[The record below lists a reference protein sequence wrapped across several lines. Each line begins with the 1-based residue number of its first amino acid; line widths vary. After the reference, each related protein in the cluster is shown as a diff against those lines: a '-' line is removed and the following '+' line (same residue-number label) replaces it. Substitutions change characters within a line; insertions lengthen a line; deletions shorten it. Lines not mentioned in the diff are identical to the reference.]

1 MPQTSAQPHV
11 SALWRYPVS
20 SMGGERLS
28 RAVVETAG
36 VVGDR
41 LQGVVDAQSGRIA
54 SPGREK
60 HFVTVPQGHA
70 RYRDAAGV
78 EVSPDGLAWAA
89 PEDAPTLA
97 ALSRL
102 FGFPARIDPFA
113 PAGAEGFRPRYE
125 HAPIH
130 LVTTAALRSLRSA
143 LPGSVVDERRF
154 RPNLVVELPDGPDPI
169 PENGW
174 IGREIRIGDVVLRG
188 REPCG
193 RCGFVTIAQEGLP
206 LDVEVLRTIVKRFGR
221 NFGIYCD
228 VLVPGEI
235 RSGDAVGLGG

>member
-1 MPQTSAQPHV
+1 MPEASSQPHV

-20 SMGGERLS
+20 SMGGERLAS
-28 RAVVETAG
+28 AVVGAAG

-41 LQGVVDAQSGRIA
+41 LHGVVDADSGRIA

-60 HFVTVPQGHA
+60 RFVTVPRGHA

-78 EVSPDGLAWAA
+78 EVSADGLAWAA
-89 PEDAPTLA
+89 PDDASTLT

-102 FGFPARIDPFA
+102 FGFPARIDPFV

-130 LVTTAALRSLRSA
+130 LVTAAALRALCSA
-143 LPGSVVDERRF
+143 LPGSIVDERRF
-154 RPNLVVELPDGPDPI
+154 RPNILVELPDGPDPI
-169 PENGW
+169 PEERW
-174 IGREIRIGDVVLRG
+174 IGREIRIGEVVLRG

-228 VLVPGEI
+228 VLVPGDI
-235 RSGDAVGLGG
+235 RSGDAVSVEG